1 MDGGPPEDLKIPR
14 TAAFRYIRLEGGD
27 DEKDVKI
34 TTSAAAKAM
43 ASSSSSAAAA
53 AEGRAGGADEGQG
66 GGGGGGGASNRH
78 DGHNSTGGGGG
89 GLPPSEEPRIENLRR
104 EIEEL
109 KRKITEERQKLID
122 RTTCQVTEDIEPI
135 VTLNLK
141 VRRCLKG
148 HHSKVLCLD
157 WSSDRRH
164 MVSSSQDGKLIV
176 WDAYSTNKEHAVT
189 MPTTWV
195 MSCAYGPTGNL
206 VACGGLD
213 NKVTVYTL
221 SLEEDATTRKKT
233 VGTHTSYMS
242 CCLFPGSDNQVLTGS
257 GDATCALWDVETGQ
271 VLQSFHGHS
280 ADVMS
285 IDLAPGPNPNT
296 FASGSCDKMA
306 FVWDMRTGNYV
317 QYFEGH
323 DSDVNSVKFHPSGDS
338 VGTGSDDATCRL
350 FDLRADREVAKY
362 TKESI
367 LFGCNAIDFSNSGRV
382 LFGGY
387 NDYAI
392 NMWDT
397 LKTHRISM
405 LYGHESRI
413 TCLKCSPD
421 GTAIATGS
429 WDYSLKLWA

>member
-1 MDGGPPEDLKIPR
+1 
-14 TAAFRYIRLEGGD
+14 
-27 DEKDVKI
+27 
-34 TTSAAAKAM
+34 
-43 ASSSSSAAAA
+43 
-53 AEGRAGGADEGQG
+53 
-66 GGGGGGGASNRH
+66 
-78 DGHNSTGGGGG
+78 
-89 GLPPSEEPRIENLRR
+89 
-104 EIEEL
+104 
-109 KRKITEERQKLID
+109 
-122 RTTCQVTEDIEPI
+122 
-135 VTLNLK
+135 
-141 VRRCLKG
+141 
-148 HHSKVLCLD
+148 
-157 WSSDRRH
+157 
-164 MVSSSQDGKLIV
+164 
-176 WDAYSTNKEHAVT
+176 
-189 MPTTWV
+189 
-195 MSCAYGPTGNL
+195 
-206 VACGGLD
+206 
-213 NKVTVYTL
+213 
-221 SLEEDATTRKKT
+221 
-233 VGTHTSYMS
+233 MS

-285 IDLAPGPNPNT
+285 IDLAPGPNPNM

-429 WDYSLKLWA
+429 WDHSLKLWA

>member
-1 MDGGPPEDLKIPR
+1 
-14 TAAFRYIRLEGGD
+14 
-27 DEKDVKI
+27 
-34 TTSAAAKAM
+34 M
-43 ASSSSSAAAA
+43 ASSSSAGGGGA
-53 AEGRAGGADEGQG
+53 AEAQGGNG
-66 GGGGGGGASNRH
+66 GGGGGGGSGGTGSRH
-78 DGHNSTGGGGG
+78 EGHNSTGG
-89 GLPPSEEPRIENLRR
+89 LPNEEPRIENLRK

-109 KRKITEERQKLID
+109 KRKITEERLKLID
-122 RTTCQVTEDIEPI
+122 RTTSQVTEDIEAI

-148 HHSKVLCLD
+148 HNSKVLCLD

-195 MSCAYGPTGNL
+195 MSCAYGPTGNA

-221 SLEEDATTRKKT
+221 SMEDDSITRKKT

-296 FASGSCDKMA
+296 VSSSIGLPFNLYRVS
-306 FVWDMRTGNYV
+306 N
-317 QYFEGH
+317 
-323 DSDVNSVKFHPSGDS
+323 
-338 VGTGSDDATCRL
+338 
-350 FDLRADREVAKY
+350 RAK
-362 TKESI
+362 
-367 LFGCNAIDFSNSGRV
+367 
-382 LFGGY
+382 
-387 NDYAI
+387 
-392 NMWDT
+392 W
-397 LKTHRISM
+397 IS
-405 LYGHESRI
+405 S
-413 TCLKCSPD
+413 
-421 GTAIATGS
+421 
-429 WDYSLKLWA
+429 